1 MDVRSRKFAVGAAL
15 IASLATPV
23 AAQDAGT
30 VAAAI
35 LRVEH
40 ELPLP
45 ISRLDLPPE
54 DLGIA
59 GARVATADN
68 QTTGTF
74 MGQEFTLTEVS
85 VPPEE
90 AVAAL
95 EDLLGQGVRFVAT
108 MADADTTLALAD
120 AAGGQALV
128 LNALAADDR
137 LRGADCRPN
146 LLHVA
151 PSRSMMADA
160 LAQFLMV
167 KRWDDWLLIEG
178 SHDRDALLGE
188 AFRHAA
194 TKFGATVAEI
204 RIYEDRGGARST
216 DAGTAQVQVEMPVF
230 TQRAPAHDVLIAADE
245 SQVFAAY
252 LPFHTWDPRP
262 VAGSAGLRPATW
274 HPSHEAWGARQM
286 QSRFE
291 RAAGRAMRPEDYNV
305 WMALRSLG
313 EAAQRTS
320 STEFD
325 ALADYIKGP
334 EFQLGVFKGQ
344 AVSFRDWDNQLRQ
357 PILLAN
363 DNMVVTVSPQDQY
376 VHQVSP
382 LDTLGSDRPETECNF
397 D

>member
-1 MDVRSRKFAVGAAL
+1 MDVRSRKFVVGAAL
-15 IASLATPV
+15 LASLVTP
-23 AAQDAGT
+23 AMAQDTGT
-30 VAAAI
+30 IAAAI
-35 LRVEH
+35 LRVEP
-40 ELPLP
+40 ELILP

-54 DLGIA
+54 DLGLA
-59 GARVATADN
+59 GARLATADN

-74 MGQEFTLTEVS
+74 MGQEFTLAEVS
-85 VPPEE
+85 VPPED

-95 EDLLGQGVRFVAT
+95 DDLIGQGVRFVAT

-120 AAGGQALV
+120 AAGERALV
-128 LNALAADDR
+128 LNALAPDDR

-146 LLHVA
+146 MLHLA

-167 KRWDDWLLIEG
+167 KRWDEWFLIHG
-178 SHDRDALLGE
+178 SHDRDVLLGE
-188 AFRHAA
+188 AYARAA
-194 TKFGATVAEI
+194 TKFGARVVET
-204 RIYEDRGGARST
+204 RLYEDRGGARST
-216 DAGTAQVQVEMPVF
+216 DAGTAQVQAEMPVF
-230 TQRAPAHDVLIAADE
+230 TQRAPAHDVLVAADE

-262 VAGSAGLRPATW
+262 VAGSAGLRPTTW
-274 HPSHEAWGARQM
+274 HPAHEAWGARQM

-291 RAAGRAMRPEDYNV
+291 RAAGRHMRPEDYNV
-305 WMALRSLG
+305 WMALRTIG

-320 STEFD
+320 STDF
-325 ALADYIKGP
+325 ATLVGYIRGP

-344 AVSFRDWDNQLRQ
+344 AVSFREWDNQLRQ

-382 LDTLGSDRPETECNF
+382 LDTLGTDRPETECRF
-397 D
+397 